1 MKNAYQTVSTL
12 TKKRRA
18 SVYEDELMLLRTSIK
33 RTNQMQIAESV
44 AKSLVLNC

>member
-12 TKKRRA
+12 RKKRA

-33 RTNQMQIAESV
+33 RTNKMQIADSV
-44 AKSLVLNC
+44 AKSQILNC